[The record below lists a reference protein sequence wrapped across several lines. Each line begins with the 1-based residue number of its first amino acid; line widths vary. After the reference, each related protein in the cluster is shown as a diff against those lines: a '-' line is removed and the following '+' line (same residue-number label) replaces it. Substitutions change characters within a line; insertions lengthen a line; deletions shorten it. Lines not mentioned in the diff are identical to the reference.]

1 MSRPTTRGGSR
12 STLFSRATGEP
23 ELSYAEFLDELLPA
37 ARAAGLV
44 HRLQIVAFTAS
55 GHNDQFLYY
64 ATRVD
69 VETAHQER
77 PAGAD
82 GPSRID
88 LLVFMTSGT

>member
-1 MSRPTTRGGSR
+1 
-12 STLFSRATGEP
+12 
-23 ELSYAEFLDELLPA
+23 
-37 ARAAGLV
+37 
-44 HRLQIVAFTAS
+44 LQIVAFTAS